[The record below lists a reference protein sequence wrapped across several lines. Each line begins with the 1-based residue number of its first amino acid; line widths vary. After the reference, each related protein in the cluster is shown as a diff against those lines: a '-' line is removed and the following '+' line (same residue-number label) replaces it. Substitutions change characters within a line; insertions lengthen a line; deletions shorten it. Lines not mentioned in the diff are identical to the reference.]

1 MQTQTNDEDLLLEDE
16 VADELK
22 VTTYAL
28 QRWRSRKNG
37 GPAFIKIGSRIRYRR
52 GDLRA
57 WIDANRVV
65 PITVG

>member
-1 MQTQTNDEDLLLEDE
+1 MQTQINDEDLLLEDE
-16 VADELK
+16 VADWLE

-52 GDLRA
+52 NDVRSWLE
-57 WIDANRVV
+57 ANRVV
-65 PITVG
+65 PVTAG